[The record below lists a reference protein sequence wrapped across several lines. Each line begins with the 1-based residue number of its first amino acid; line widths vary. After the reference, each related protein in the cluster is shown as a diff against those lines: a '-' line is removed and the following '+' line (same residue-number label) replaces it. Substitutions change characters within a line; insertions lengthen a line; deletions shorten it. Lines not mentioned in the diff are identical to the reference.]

1 MVSSYTPNKNLEKP
15 GNGDYVDTWN
25 VPVNGDMNI
34 IDSAFGGTFGVS
46 LTNTNVT
53 LTQTQAQNVNINLT
67 GLLSANVTV
76 YLPASVAGF
85 WIVTNATTGSY
96 TVTIASAGGA
106 PGTSVVVQQ
115 GFAALVWSN
124 GSNVRFA
131 DDDRTA
137 LIAGNGIQII
147 GSTISLVA
155 PVAVANGG
163 TGGTDAASARAGI
176 GAAAS
181 ATQIATGA
189 GLQGG
194 GDLSANRTLSIAT
207 GGVTSAMLASGA
219 ATGNLGY
226 TPVNRAGDTMTGALN
241 IGSSGS
247 PLTVNSTNSTQ
258 NKIILSDNGTVRGNL
273 GATSANC
280 LAVQNAAGSLTTL
293 TVDNSGNLT
302 AAANVTAYS
311 DVRLKKDL
319 VNIENALEIVNRM
332 NGYRYTRIDTGQK
345 EIGLVAQQLTGDLP
359 EVVKQNEEYMSVAYD
374 RIVAVLVEAVK
385 ELTKRVEA
393 LEAK

>member
-155 PVAVANGG
+155 PVTVANGG
-163 TGGTDAASARAGI
+163 TGGTDAATARAGI

>member
-34 IDSAFGGTFGVS
+34 IDAAFGGTFGVS

-67 GLLSANVTV
+67 GLLSANVIV

-85 WIVTNATTGSY
+85 WIVTNATTGAF

-124 GSNVRFA
+124 GSNVRFG

-155 PVAVANGG
+155 PVTVANGG
-163 TGGTDAASARAGI
+163 TGGTDAATARAGI

-258 NKIILSDNGTVRGNL
+258 NKIILSDNGTVRGYV

-359 EVVKQNEEYMSVAYD
+359 EIVKQNEEYMSVAYD

>member
-34 IDSAFGGTFGVS
+34 IDSAFGGIFGIS

-67 GLLSANVTV
+67 GLLSANVVV
-76 YLPASVAGF
+76 YFPASVAGY
-85 WIVTNATTGSY
+85 WIVTNGTTGSF
-96 TVTIASAGGA
+96 TVTLASAGGA
-106 PGTSVVVQQ
+106 PGTTVAARQ
-115 GFAALVWSN
+115 GFATFVWSD
-124 GSNVRFA
+124 GTNVRFA
-131 DDDRTA
+131 DDDRTN
-137 LIAGNGIQII
+137 LIAGTGIQII
-147 GSTISLVA
+147 GSTISLIT

-163 TGGTDAASARAGI
+163 TGGTDAATARAGI

-181 ATQIATGA
+181 ATTITAGA
-189 GLQGG
+189 GLAGG
-194 GDLSANRTLSIAT
+194 GDLSANRTLSVAT
-207 GGVTSAMLASGA
+207 GGVTGAMLASGA
-219 ATGNLGY
+219 AVANLGY
-226 TPVNRAGDTMTGALN
+226 TPVNKAGDTMTGALQIN
-241 IGSSGS
+241 LASAGALKINTTNTLNGVQFLNGATVVGQIGGSSTY
-247 PLTVNSTNSTQ
+247 PFL
-258 NKIILSDNGTVRGNL
+258 
-273 GATSANC
+273 
-280 LAVQNAAGSLTTL
+280 VQNASSANAIYCDQTGNFVAAG
-293 TVDNSGNLT
+293 
-302 AAANVTAYS
+302 NVTAYS

-319 VNIENALEIVNRM
+319 VNIADALEIVNRM

-359 EVVKQNEEYMSVAYD
+359 EVVQQNEEYMSVAYD